1 MDNSNNNNDPTQ
13 NGANQEVLK
22 IEVFHGRNSFLKN
35 QISGNHFLFQVL
47 IDMSL
52 FYVVQIIYVL

>member
-22 IEVFHGRNSFLKN
+22 IEVFHGKNSFLK
-35 QISGNHFLFQVL
+35 IKYLE
-47 IDMSL
+47 
-52 FYVVQIIYVL
+52 IIFFFRF